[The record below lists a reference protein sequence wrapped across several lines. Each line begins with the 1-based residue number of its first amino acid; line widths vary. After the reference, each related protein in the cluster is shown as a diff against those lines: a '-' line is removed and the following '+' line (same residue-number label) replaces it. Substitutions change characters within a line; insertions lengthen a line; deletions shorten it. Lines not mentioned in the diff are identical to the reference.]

1 MINRNIEIG
10 KAPKWRYLISKYII
24 TCYYCCRWVEYG
36 RISWTTLITPL
47 RPMVYISL
55 FNVTHSKFDS
65 VKNALSKYYN
75 SFGVLPTMVRVKL
88 NKKTSSVGEN
98 NQSWQWFYSVS
109 VIDSLRVKSTPI
121 RARYLPVLKKKIL
134 WKAPPINFPGQTV
147 GERGLWHRHLP
158 HIEIP
163 W

>member
-1 MINRNIEIG
+1 
-10 KAPKWRYLISKYII
+10 
-24 TCYYCCRWVEYG
+24 
-36 RISWTTLITPL
+36 
-47 RPMVYISL
+47 MVYISL

-121 RARYLPVLKKKIL
+121 RARYLPVLKKKYCE
-134 WKAPPINFPGQTV
+134 KP
-147 GERGLWHRHLP
+147 LP
-158 HIEIP
+158 STSPVKPLENVDSGTGIFLTSKYLGKCF
-163 W
+163 